1 MLGFKLYKTAT
12 SVLSGVEAMH
22 MIKRD
27 KLICRISLSTE
38 YLNL

>member
-22 MIKRD
+22 MIKKGQID
-27 KLICRISLSTE
+27 L
-38 YLNL
+38 